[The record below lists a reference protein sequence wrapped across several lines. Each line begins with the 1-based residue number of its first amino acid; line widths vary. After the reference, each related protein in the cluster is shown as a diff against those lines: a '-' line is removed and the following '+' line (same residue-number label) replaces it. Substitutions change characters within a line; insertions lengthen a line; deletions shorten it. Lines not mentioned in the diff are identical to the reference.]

1 MIKVSLKERYFTWI
15 CDAHPPPGII
25 EHATQSSLSS
35 RINVIATT
43 TTTPT
48 KLWWGMALHE
58 APQVWRRR
66 CISKRCANG
75 LDIVIET
82 LESGDLFIDL
92 FFDDAHRNDVWPYR
106 IVPIV
111 GATTTCERCHDE
123 SRQRRWCG
131 ANLSPETSSFLIH
144 SFTHTLLLFFFSL
157 SNKHHLPTCL
167 FSSKI
172 QTLILWCDG

>member
-1 MIKVSLKERYFTWI
+1 
-15 CDAHPPPGII
+15 
-25 EHATQSSLSS
+25 
-35 RINVIATT
+35 
-43 TTTPT
+43 
-48 KLWWGMALHE
+48 MALHE
-58 APQVWRRR
+58 APQVWRWR
-66 CISKRCANG
+66 CISKRRAND

-82 LESGDLFIDL
+82 LESGDLFVDL

-111 GATTTCERCHDE
+111 GATTTCERRHDE

-144 SFTHTLLLFFFSL
+144 SFTHTLLLFFSFSL

-172 QTLILWCDG
+172 QTLILCCDG